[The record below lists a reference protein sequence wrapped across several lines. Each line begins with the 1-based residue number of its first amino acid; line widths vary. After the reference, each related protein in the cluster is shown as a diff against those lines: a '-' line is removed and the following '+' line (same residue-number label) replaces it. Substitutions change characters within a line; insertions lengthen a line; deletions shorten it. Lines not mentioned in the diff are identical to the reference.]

1 MIRPSIVSAVVRRE
15 LLEIVRNRTLL
26 AAIVVPPV
34 LLVALPVI
42 LTSFGG
48 KTDLPP
54 DVVRNVIASR
64 PDWAGLSPQQV
75 VDAFGLQQ
83 MVVFFLLMPAT
94 IPLAIASYSIVG
106 EKQTRSL
113 EAVVAAPISTEEL
126 LAGKTIASLTP
137 AIGTVWLAYG
147 ALIVV
152 SRIVLGPELAR
163 IVVDPT
169 WLVTVFALGPAIGL
183 LSVIAGVAISSRV
196 SDPRSAQQ
204 IGTVI
209 VLPLIGFL
217 VIQLSS
223 GRLIGTREYLLAAGA
238 AAVVGVIGLRVAS
251 RLFGRETILTR
262 WTS

>member
-1 MIRPSIVSAVVRRE
+1 MIRPSIVTAVVRRE

-34 LLVALPVI
+34 LLVSLPI
-42 LTSFGG
+42 LVTSFGT

-54 DVVRNVIASR
+54 QVIQNVIASR
-64 PDWAGLSPQQV
+64 PEWAAFNPKQIA
-75 VDAFGLQQ
+75 DAFGLQQ
-83 MVVFFLLMPAT
+83 MMVFFLLMPAT

-113 EAVVAAPISTEEL
+113 EAVIAAPISTEEL
-126 LAGKTIASLTP
+126 LTGKAIAAIVP
-137 AIGTVWLAYG
+137 AVGTVWLAYG
-147 ALIVV
+147 ALILISGV
-152 SRIVLGPELAR
+152 VLGPELAR

-183 LSVIAGVAISSRV
+183 VSVVAGVAISSRV
-196 SDPRSAQQ
+196 GDPRSAQQ

-209 VLPLIGFL
+209 VLPLVGFM

-223 GRLIGTREYLLAAGA
+223 GQLLAARQYLA
-238 AAVVGVIGLRVAS
+238 AAGVVTIVGLVGLRVAA

-262 WTS
+262 WK